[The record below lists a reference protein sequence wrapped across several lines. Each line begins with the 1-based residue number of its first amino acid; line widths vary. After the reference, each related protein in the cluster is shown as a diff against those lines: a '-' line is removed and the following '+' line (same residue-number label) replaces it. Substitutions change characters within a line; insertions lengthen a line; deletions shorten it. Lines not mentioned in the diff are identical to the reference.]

1 MINKEVIRIYE
12 NNNISYRV
20 VVEVIGNCK
29 CTHRKFSYFDKKFE
43 YKNRVNS
50 CIGKKIVCSKCNT
63 IVARVLENP
72 IEDKEGVIIGVTRG
86 KKYLEL
92 DERNYFIGD
101 IDSNNIVGKIKEP
114 VIALGFTRA
123 GLDVDYKG
131 NAINDDMSFINE
143 NFKIEK

>member
-1 MINKEVIRIYE
+1 MRIL
-12 NNNISYRV
+12 IKKTSYRIL
-20 VVEVIGNCK
+20 VEVIGNCN

-43 YKNRVNS
+43 YKNRANS

-72 IEDKEGVIIGVTRG
+72 IEDKEVVIIGVTRG

-101 IDSNNIVGKIKEP
+101 ME
-114 VIALGFTRA
+114 R
-123 GLDVDYKG
+123 
-131 NAINDDMSFINE
+131 
-143 NFKIEK
+143 